1 MGAYVLRRVAALI
14 PVLLGISV
22 VAFMLLQLVPGDPA
36 LALLGPMARPEN
48 LAELREALGLNEP
61 IVVQYLRWLGRVL
74 QGDLGTSIQLRTP
87 VLPLLLER
95 FANTLIL
102 TVAATIIST
111 LIGVAAGV
119 ISATRQFSLFDRVS
133 MILALFGNSMPA
145 FWLGLM
151 AILIFSLRL
160 GWFPASGMWPITGQR
175 NLLSLLHHLTL
186 PAVTLGIA
194 AAAVTARITRSSML
208 EVIRQDYVRTA
219 RAKGLRERSVV
230 LGHALQNALLP
241 VLTVVGV
248 QFGFLLGGA
257 VLTETVFSWPGIGLA
272 LYNAI
277 SMRDFPVVQGG
288 VLLVATAFV
297 LVNLAVDLLYAFID
311 PRIHYGD

>member
-1 MGAYVLRRVAALI
+1 MIGFIVRRLIALI
-14 PVLLGISV
+14 PVLIGISFI
-22 VAFMLLQLVPGDPA
+22 AFFLLQLVPGDPA
-36 LALLGPMARPEN
+36 LALLGPMARPED
-48 LAELREALGLNEP
+48 LAALRTALGLDQP
-61 IVVQYLRWLGRVL
+61 ILVQYLRWMGRVL
-74 QGDLGTSIQLRTP
+74 QGDLGVSIQLRSP
-87 VLPLLLER
+87 VLPILIER
-95 FANTLIL
+95 FGNTLIL
-102 TVAATIIST
+102 TVAAVLIST
-111 LIGVAAGV
+111 VIGVAAGV
-119 ISATRQFSLFDRVS
+119 ISATRQFSFFDRAS
-133 MILALFGNSMPA
+133 MIFALFGNSMPA

-151 AILIFSLRL
+151 AILIFSLNL
-160 GWFPASGMWPITGQR
+160 GWFPAAGMWPITGPR
-175 NLLSLLHHLTL
+175 TIWTLLHHLTL

-219 RAKGLRERSVV
+219 RAKGLQERTVV
-230 LGHALQNALLP
+230 LGHALKNALLP

-277 SMRDFPVVQGG
+277 SVRDFPMVQGG

-297 LVNLAVDLLYAFID
+297 LVNLGVDLLYALID
-311 PRIHYGD
+311 PRIEYSE